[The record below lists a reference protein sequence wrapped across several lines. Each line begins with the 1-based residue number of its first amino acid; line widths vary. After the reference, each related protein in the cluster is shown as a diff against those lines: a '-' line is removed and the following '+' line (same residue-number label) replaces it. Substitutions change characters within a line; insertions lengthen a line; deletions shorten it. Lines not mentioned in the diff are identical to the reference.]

1 MGGGGILKHMIDEI
15 TIEIIMGSIVKQD
28 DITAIVNTANAD
40 LKRGSGLSGIIH
52 RAAGPGLEDE
62 CIPLAPIFPGEA
74 VITGG
79 HKLPNEYVIH
89 CLSKVTGSGKSD
101 MVTLATCYYNVL
113 KLADVLRIKSIAFP
127 VIAAGGSG
135 YSIHEAA
142 QIALTAVKNRL
153 SILNNIVLIRFVLY
167 TAEDYKAY
175 KNAFINL
182 IGEE

>member
-1 MGGGGILKHMIDEI
+1 MKEEINEI
-15 TIEIIMGSIVKQD
+15 TIEIVKGDIVKQD
-28 DITAIVNTANAD
+28 DITAIVNTANAQ
-40 LKRGSGLSGIIH
+40 LKRETGLSGIIH
-52 RAAGPGLEDE
+52 RAAGPGLEEE

-79 HKLPNEYVIH
+79 HNLPNEYVIH

-101 MVTLATCYYNVL
+101 MVILATCYYNVL
-113 KLADVLRIKSIAFP
+113 KLADVLRIKSVAFP

-142 QIALTAVKNRL
+142 HIALTAVKTRL
-153 SILNNIVLIRFVLY
+153 SILNNIKLIRFVIL
-167 TAEDYKAY
+167 TTEDYEAY
-175 KNAFINL
+175 KNAFLKI